1 MVPHIGPMQTA
12 VTIYGQNDEVIGK
25 VQFLGFTPSEDEIWD
40 TAEFTQK
47 QREFLLP
54 ICRERSDYYW
64 KERQTVTLSENEEKE
79 FQKIS

>member
-1 MVPHIGPMQTA
+1 MQTA
-12 VTIYGQNDEVIGK
+12 VTIYGQNDEILGTVE
-25 VQFLGFTPSEDEIWD
+25 FLGFTHAEDEIWD

-54 ICRERSDYYW
+54 ICRKTNYFW
-64 KERQTVTLSENEEKE
+64 AERQTVTLSENEEKE